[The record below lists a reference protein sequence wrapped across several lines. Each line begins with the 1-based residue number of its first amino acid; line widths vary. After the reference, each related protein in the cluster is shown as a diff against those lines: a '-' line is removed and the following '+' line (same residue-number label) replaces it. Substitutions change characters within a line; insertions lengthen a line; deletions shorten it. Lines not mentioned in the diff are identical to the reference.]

1 MLIDSDV
8 LIWSMRGHAG
18 AVNLLSTIY
27 PLRMSVVTYM
37 ELAQGCRNKTELKQ
51 FKKALQLCKAI
62 IEPLDEA
69 TSALAAQLIDT
80 YALTHSLRVADALIA
95 ATAISRSLILL
106 TGNGKHFSKI
116 DGLSLQVFTP

>member
-1 MLIDSDV
+1 MLVDSDV

-18 AVNLLSTIY
+18 AVSALSAISL
-27 PLRMSVVTYM
+27 LRMSVVTYM

-51 FKKALQLCKAI
+51 FKKALQLCKAV

-69 TSALAAQLIDT
+69 TSVLAAQLIDA
-80 YALTHSLRVADALIA
+80 YALSQNLRVADALIA
-95 ATAISRSLILL
+95 ATAMTRSLRLL

-116 DGLSLQVFTP
+116 DGLNIEVFTP